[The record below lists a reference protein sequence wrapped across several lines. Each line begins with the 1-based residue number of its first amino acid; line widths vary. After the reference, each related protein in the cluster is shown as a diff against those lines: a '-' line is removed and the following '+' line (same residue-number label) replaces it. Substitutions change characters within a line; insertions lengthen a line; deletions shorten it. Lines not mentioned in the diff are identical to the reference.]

1 MPRHDVVIIG
11 AGLAGLTCAVDL
23 TSRGL
28 DVAVLEASDAVGGRI
43 RTDRMDGMLLDRG
56 FQLLNPAYPA
66 LAGLVDL
73 PALSLQSFA
82 AGVVVA
88 SRGTRTVLADPIR
101 SPRDVRGLL
110 AGTTGSP
117 VEKACFL
124 AYAMRCALLP
134 PRRLRRLP
142 DIGYGAALDRAQVTG
157 RLREA
162 VLEPFLA
169 GVLAEDAQESS
180 RRFVDLLLRTF
191 ARGLPALPHDGMQ
204 ALPQQLAARLP
215 AGVVRLHTSVRSLD
229 GRTARTE
236 SGAWSGDSLVVAT
249 DPGEAATLT
258 GLPTPTMR
266 ALTTYYHRVTESPA
280 RRPMLHVD
288 GDRSGPVVNSAVVS
302 DAAPSYCPDG
312 SLVASTVLGAHDD
325 AETVTAVARQL
336 ARMYGTS
343 TSGWDL
349 VASYPIPAALP
360 AMVPPLDFRKP
371 VQLGDGVFVCGD
383 HRDTASIQG
392 AIVSGR
398 RAAAA
403 VVRARRE
410 SSPPTRP

>member
-1 MPRHDVVIIG
+1 MPSHDVVVIG

-23 TSRGL
+23 TRRGL
-28 DVAVLEASDAVGGRI
+28 DVAVLEGSDAVGGRI
-43 RTDRMDGMLLDRG
+43 RTDRMFGMLLDRG

-73 PALSLQSFA
+73 PALHLQSFA

-110 AGTTGSP
+110 VGTTGSP
-117 VEKACFL
+117 LEKACFL

-142 DIGYGAALDRAQVTG
+142 DIGYGAALDRARVTG

-204 ALPQQLAARLP
+204 ALPQQLAARLS
-215 AGVVRLHTSVRSLD
+215 AGAVRLHTSVRSLD
-229 GRTARTE
+229 GRTARTD
-236 SGAWSGDSLVVAT
+236 SGAWSGHSLVVAT
-249 DPGEAATLT
+249 GPGEAATLT
-258 GLPTPTMR
+258 GLPTPRMR
-266 ALTTYYHRVTESPA
+266 GLTTYYHRVAESPA
-280 RRPMLHVD
+280 GRPMLHVD

-325 AETVTAVARQL
+325 DETAAAVERQL

-360 AMVPPLDFRKP
+360 AMVPPLDFRQP
-371 VQLGDGVFVCGD
+371 VELGDGVFVCGD

-403 VVRARRE
+403 VVRAQQE
-410 SSPPTRP
+410 G